1 MRFAVLAQNETLED
15 LAARVY
21 DVSDAGPSALRGAGK
36 ALSDANPFLRRID
49 QVPAGTVVAVPP
61 LEGVEPA
68 PQTHAADALPAAAL
82 AAQVRG
88 AIALV
93 RQRLA
98 SELEAELAES
108 AEAAKLSRS
117 REAKA
122 AARERPELGDELR
135 AVANAAESRAEA
147 ARELR
152 KHQADAFARM
162 EADLEELTAGLGPA
176 SEESSA

>member
-1 MRFAVLAQNETLED
+1 MQFAVLAENETLES

-21 DVSDAGPSALRGAGK
+21 DLPAGPAALREAGK
-36 ALSDANPFLRRID
+36 ALTDANPYLRRID

-61 LEGVEPA
+61 LARIEPSAQTQGVD
-68 PQTHAADALPAAAL
+68 TLPAAVL
-82 AAQVRG
+82 AAQLRG

-98 SELEAELAES
+98 SDVEAELATS
-108 AEAAKLSRS
+108 TEAAELARS

-122 AARERPELGDELR
+122 AARERPELADELTHL
-135 AVANAAESRAEA
+135 AATASARSDA

-152 KHQADAFARM
+152 HYQVEAFARM
-162 EADLEELTAGLGPA
+162 ELDLDDLMAEFRAQPDQ
-176 SEESSA
+176 SSA